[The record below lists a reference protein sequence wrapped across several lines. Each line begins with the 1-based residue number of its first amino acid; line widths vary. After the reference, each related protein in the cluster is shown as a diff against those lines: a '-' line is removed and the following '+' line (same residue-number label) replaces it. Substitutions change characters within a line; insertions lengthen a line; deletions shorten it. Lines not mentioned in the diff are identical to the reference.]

1 MKEESDSLIAFLP
14 DGEVAYTREDD
25 GTWGVAIFAR
35 GTAAQLLKVG
45 TGMDKCVACWLAI
58 ALRKRLAER

>member
-1 MKEESDSLIAFLP
+1 MNAEGDSLIAFLP

-35 GTAAQLLKVG
+35 GTAALLLKVG
-45 TGMDKCVACWLAI
+45 TGMDKGVACWIAIQLRNWLAG
-58 ALRKRLAER
+58 R